1 MEKDKNRECCA
12 TCVRLE
18 MCRMAM
24 KDGSKCDNYISNIP
38 GDIITGIGVPIK
50 PQVVKLP
57 QIGKKYDE
65 GKPRLAEMIQ
75 DFRLPL
81 IEVAKVWAFGADKY
95 DKGNWRYVLGG
106 EERYTNA
113 LMRHLVAEADTQ
125 KDDES
130 ELMHAAHV
138 AWNALARLHFLIEK
152 EKKDNGEKIG

>member
-1 MEKDKNRECCA
+1 MEKGENRKCCA
-12 TCVRLE
+12 TCIRFE
-18 MCRMAM
+18 MCRVHMRD
-24 KDGSKCDNYISNIP
+24 DGICDEYISNIP
-38 GDIITGIGVPIK
+38 GDIITGIEVPI
-50 PQVVKLP
+50 PQIVKLP
-57 QIGKKYDE
+57 QVGKKYDE

-152 EKKDNGEKIG
+152 EKKDNG

>member
-1 MEKDKNRECCA
+1 MEKGENRKCCD
-12 TCVRLE
+12 TCIHFEICKAHMRY
-18 MCRMAM
+18 
-24 KDGSKCDNYISNIP
+24 DGICDEYISNIP

-50 PQVVKLP
+50 PQILKLP
-57 QIGKKYDE
+57 QIGKKYDK

>member
-1 MEKDKNRECCA
+1 MTGCFPCKVCNEYTLAPDGEGHCSRG
-12 TCVRLE
+12 TCIFAERVT
-18 MCRMAM
+18 
-24 KDGSKCDNYISNIP
+24 NI
-38 GDIITGIGVPIK
+38 V
-50 PQVVKLP
+50 
-57 QIGKKYDE
+57 GKKYDE